1 MQKINPTPVEV
12 KKSVEKPI
20 TTVAP
25 IVKRI
30 EPMKQKKVT
39 LSLPMVI
46 IALAIMAAG
55 GFTGY
60 VLAQGGPSSKSTQSA
75 GIGGGS
81 SLKKVVGADDEKTFK
96 DSAEGVLTEG
106 GVDNEGT
113 HHLERPGGVSQ
124 NVYLTSSNIPLDD
137 YLGKKVKV
145 WGETFG
151 AEKAGWLMDVGRLE
165 LLE

>member
-12 KKSVEKPI
+12 KRSVEKP
-20 TTVAP
+20 TGTVAP

-39 LSLPMVI
+39 VNLPLVI
-46 IALAIMAAG
+46 IALAIVAAG
-55 GFTGY
+55 GFTGF
-60 VLAQGGPSSKSTQSA
+60 VLAQGGSTSKSTQSA
-75 GIGGGS
+75 GVGGS
-81 SLKKVVGADDEKTFK
+81 TLKKVVGADDEKTFK

-106 GVDNEGT
+106 GVENEGT